1 MNTQIIIALV
11 LMVILIAVA
20 AVLWYR
26 GQKKLVLK
34 ALGFLVHKA
43 EVYFS
48 AGENQVKINFVL
60 QKIRAYVPIY
70 LVWLW
75 NEEWIKR
82 QVKIILLE
90 VEKSLGYK
98 HMIDDVTEKAK
109 SAMME
114 DAQDYAKKTVKL
126 AADYMTAKLLGANV
140 NGDYNLV
147 DNEQVK
153 MINAELKEKVS
164 AGMNLRAY
172 INGETDFVKSNLR
185 AGVEVEK
192 RF

>member
-1 MNTQIIIALV
+1 MNTQMTIAIIVAIILV
-11 LMVILIAVA
+11 AVA
-20 AVLWYR
+20 TYLWYR
-26 GQKKLVLK
+26 GQKKVVLQ

-48 AGENQVKINFVL
+48 AGENQIKIDFVL
-60 QKIRAYVPIY
+60 RKIKGYIPFY

-75 NEEWIKR
+75 DEGWIKKE
-82 QVKIILLE
+82 VKIILLE
-90 VEKSLGYK
+90 VEKSLGYQ
-98 HMIDDVTEKAK
+98 HIIDDVTEKAK
-109 SAMME
+109 NEVMQ
-114 DAQDYAKKTVKL
+114 DAQNYAKKTVKV
-126 AADYMTAKLLGANV
+126 AADYMAEKLLGANV
-140 NGDYNLV
+140 GGDYNLV

-172 INGETDFVKSNLR
+172 INGETDFVKSNLT

-192 RF
+192 KF